1 MEIKMIL
8 MVVKIHVS
16 SKSVEIISLQ
26 KVRNV
31 MMATQNR
38 MMDVQV
44 FAELKNRLVFVVT
57 KSLNLRRN
65 VTMETS
71 RTMTAVI
78 NARLHMIV
86 ETDSEN
92 QEKTVTME

>member
-8 MVVKIHVS
+8 MFVKIHVS
-16 SKSVEIISLQ
+16 SKSVEIISLP
-26 KVRNV
+26 KLRNV
-31 MMATQNR
+31 MMATQHR

-44 FAELKNRLVFVVT
+44 VAELKNRQVFVVT
-57 KSLNLRRN
+57 KSLNLRKN

-92 QEKTVTME
+92 QEKAVTME